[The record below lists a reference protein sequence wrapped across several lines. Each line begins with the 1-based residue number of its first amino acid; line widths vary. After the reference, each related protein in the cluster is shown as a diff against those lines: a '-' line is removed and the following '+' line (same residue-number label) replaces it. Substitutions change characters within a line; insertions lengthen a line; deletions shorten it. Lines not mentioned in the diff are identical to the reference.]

1 MASGVELYCSV
12 EKWRRVWNLVLL
24 VRRFVLIRNFESVMF
39 IGEYQHIIDPK
50 KRLAL
55 PSKFRKE
62 LGSKVVVTRGLDKC
76 LFVYPAKIW
85 KELAEK
91 LGTLPMGESTT
102 RSFVRLMLAGAVD
115 VDLDSQ
121 GRVLL
126 PEYLKEYAGLDKEVV
141 VAGLFNRLEIWDE
154 NKWAA
159 YKVAAEENT
168 DEIAEQLGKLGIY

>member
-1 MASGVELYCSV
+1 
-12 EKWRRVWNLVLL
+12 
-24 VRRFVLIRNFESVMF
+24 MF
-39 IGEYQHIIDPK
+39 IGEYQHSVDPK

-76 LFVYPAKIW
+76 LFVYPIKVW
-85 KELAEK
+85 KDLAEK

-115 VDLDSQ
+115 CELDAQ
-121 GRVLL
+121 GRVLV
-126 PEYLKEYAGLDKEVV
+126 PEYLKEYAGLEKNVI

-154 NKWAA
+154 QKWSA
-159 YKVAAEENT
+159 YKTKAEENT